1 MLIYLLTCHGCDMTS
16 NIFDVVFNHRHLFF
30 TTTTTTTT
38 HISTKPVF
46 WPVWVIT
53 TTFFYY
59 HHVPNK
65 AQVKLM
71 AVCKFSFFLFS
82 PLSLS
87 TINQI
92 YFRCFITLRPT
103 NTTTTAHNLPPPPV
117 IHRCHQFSPTS
128 PIFQPP
134 LAVFDHCYPFLTT
147 TACFMAITHFSTTT
161 CSLDYCHLFSSPSPI
176 FQPPIAVLEV
186 GLSITIY

>member
-30 TTTTTTTT
+30 TTTT

-117 IHRCHQFSPTS
+117 FTN
-128 PIFQPP
+128 
-134 LAVFDHCYPFLTT
+134 
-147 TACFMAITHFSTTT
+147 ITHFSTTT
-161 CSLDYCHLFSSPSPI
+161 CCVWPLLPFFDHHCMFHGHHSFFNHHLQFGLLPPI
-176 FQPPIAVLEV
+176 F
-186 GLSITIY
+186 ITIIHFSTTNCSFGSWTKYYYILSNESTC